1 MRRELTMAC
10 FDKASPALK
19 EILLKLYRAEK
30 HVEIDHHL
38 YEFGSVEY
46 HIQSPAADLNH
57 NYLSIST
64 PLLSQGVLQSYGFS
78 RYTLQ
83 MIKELCSDAIEIVDP
98 PREGYQ
104 LTLKIDFSKIPRE
117 KDPEKVM
124 TQISSVQAIILSSQL
139 KEMLENV
146 NSQVMY
152 QGMYKPMKLVYHPR
166 EPFYVIKQPRKITA
180 VFPMR
185 FKEPSDVIIAT
196 AFFQELVDVGSSEKW
211 AKAPPCTWSP
221 IPPPELQGEPLEDL
235 TTNGG
240 FVSFDISSRHVEG
253 KKLDKTVWGLLNF
266 YAYVKTHVKCTKGF
280 TQRRMQKRLES
291 LVEVLHKEKQEQDK
305 DVKRVKE
312 NVGSKQV
319 QKQVRFPRSA
329 MLKQR
334 CREFAK
340 KIKQIRFRIKI
351 RGFGHFRRRWLK
363 IPKFSSPMKY
373 TKLE

>member
-46 HIQSPAADLNH
+46 HI
-57 NYLSIST
+57 
-64 PLLSQGVLQSYGFS
+64 
-78 RYTLQ
+78 Q